1 MDILKILN
9 RKRGIFDED
18 IHHKEKEL
26 KKVINKSSF
35 LVIGAAGSIG
45 ISVTKEIFSRDPKLL
60 HAIDISEN
68 NLVELVRE
76 LRSSKGYIS
85 GEFSTFCVDICSD
98 IFENF
103 LKNNSYDFILNLS
116 ALKHVRSERD
126 IFTLLRMIDVN
137 VISTAKIIS
146 LLEMKKSKYFS
157 VSTDKATNPV
167 NLMGASKLSMENIML
182 KSNNL
187 IFSSAR
193 FANVAFSDGSLLS
206 GFINR
211 INKKQPISAP
221 SDISR
226 YFITAKEA
234 GQLCLMSAIFGEK
247 GEVFFPNNDAEIKL
261 TSFSEIAINFLH
273 EIGKSP
279 YECKSEDEARSFLKT
294 ASSDNQWPC
303 YFFESDT
310 TGEKEFE
317 EFYSDNEDIDLNK
330 YENIGV
336 IKLDNKK
343 EFELENFLKAINT
356 IRIDKSAK
364 TNDLIEIF
372 SKFLHEFNHKDL
384 GKSLDSKM

>member
-1 MDILKILN
+1 MDILKIIN
-9 RKRGIFDED
+9 RKKGIFDED
-18 IHHKEKEL
+18 IHLKEEEL
-26 KKVINKSSF
+26 KKVINRSSF

-45 ISVTKEIFSRDPKLL
+45 MSVTKEIFSRDPKLL

-85 GEFSTFCVDICSD
+85 GEFSTFCIDICSD

-146 LLEMKKSKYFS
+146 LLEKKNSKYFS

-167 NLMGASKLSMENIML
+167 NLMGASKLSMENILL
-182 KSNNL
+182 KSDNF

-211 INKKQPISAP
+211 INKRQPISAP
-221 SDISR
+221 CDISR

-234 GQLCLMSAIFGEK
+234 GQLCLLSAIFGEK

-261 TSFSEIAINFLH
+261 TSFSEIALNFLH
-273 EIGKSP
+273 EIGKVP

-294 ASSDNQWPC
+294 DKSEKQWPC

-317 EFYSDNEDIDLNK
+317 EFYSENENTDFNK
-330 YENIGV
+330 YKNVGV
-336 IKLDNKK
+336 IKLDDKK
-343 EFELENFLKAINT
+343 EFELENFLKAINL
-356 IRIDKSAK
+356 IRVDKSAK
-364 TNDLIEIF
+364 TNDLIKLF
-372 SKFLHEFNHKDL
+372 SNFLPEFKHKDL